1 FWIAVKDVGWI
12 EGHAGQNDALVVVRF
27 RQDELYGVVVDDVHA
42 AVDAVDTDV
51 AVVAITVN
59 RVVGNKLYV
68 SGGDGGAV
76 RPGGVLTQMNGVGQT
91 VLGNFQA
98 VGQVV
103 VQTALD
109 VFQEEVIEQRTGHRG
124 VVI

>member
-1 FWIAVKDVGWI
+1 M
-12 EGHAGQNDALVVVRF
+12 NALVVVRF

-42 AVDAVDTDV
+42 AVDAVDADV

-76 RPGGVLTQMNGVGQT
+76 RPGGVLTQMNGVGQAI
-91 VLGNFQA
+91 VGNFQA

-109 VFQEEVIEQRTGHRG
+109 VFQEEVVEQRT
-124 VVI
+124 VIEV